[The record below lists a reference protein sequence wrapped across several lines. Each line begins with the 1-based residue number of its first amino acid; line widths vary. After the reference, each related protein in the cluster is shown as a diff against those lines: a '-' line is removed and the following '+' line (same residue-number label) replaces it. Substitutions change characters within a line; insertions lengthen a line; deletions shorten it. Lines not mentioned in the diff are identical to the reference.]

1 MNTAELVQWQRRG
14 PNGLVQCWW
23 THPLLDRLES
33 ADFSNMTWLE
43 FGCGRGTV
51 WLRSKCKYVVSIETN
66 QDWANQAAIDCLDG
80 GFQNGYIASANLS
93 DGVETDRE
101 SYFHLVP
108 VLERFDVISIDGI
121 FRDECL
127 QWAIDHFKGRTGLL
141 IVDNLN
147 QDFVWESE
155 AAMKL
160 MEPYPCEIYY
170 QPDHTNHWGKK
181 WNTRLYLIP
190 A

>member
-1 MNTAELVQWQRRG
+1 MNTEQLVEWQRLG

-23 THPLLDRLES
+23 THLLLDQLEQR
-33 ADFSNMTWLE
+33 DFSAMTWLE
-43 FGCGRGTV
+43 FGCGRGTA

-66 QDWANQAAIDCLDG
+66 REWANQAERDCLDVNLH
-80 GFQNGYIASANLS
+80 NGYIASANLR
-93 DGVETDRE
+93 DGIGADMDR
-101 SYFHLVP
+101 YFALIPAYEKFH
-108 VLERFDVISIDGI
+108 VISVDGI
-121 FRDECL
+121 FRNECL

-147 QDFVWESE
+147 QSYVWESE

-170 QPDHTNHWGKK
+170 QPNHTDHWGKQ
-181 WNTRLYLIP
+181 WNTRIYLIP